1 MVTTACLIGAWRS
14 NRRLFWG
21 LLPVGLLLAAATI
34 YCRYHYVVDVIAGF
48 ALAFVTLPLAYRLY
62 DRWARRRGT
71 DVEPQ
76 RGDSTIA

>member
-1 MVTTACLIGAWRS
+1 M
-14 NRRLFWG
+14 G
-21 LLPVGLLLAAATI
+21 LLAPLYFAGLLAIALPVGLLLAAATI
-34 YCRYHYVVDVIAGF
+34 YCRYHYVVDVFAGF